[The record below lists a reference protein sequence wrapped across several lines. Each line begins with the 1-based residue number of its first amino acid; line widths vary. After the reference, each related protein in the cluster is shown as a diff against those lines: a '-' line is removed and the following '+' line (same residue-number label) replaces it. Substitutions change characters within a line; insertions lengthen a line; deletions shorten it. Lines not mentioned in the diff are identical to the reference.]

1 MMKQHSLEIRK
12 GKNMRKNIQGKAF
25 IYPMPV
31 LILAAYDKEGKPQC
45 MNAAWGGISG
55 RTRISLCVTPTHK
68 TVEAVTGSGA
78 FTVSIGDAAHEVQCD
93 YVGVVSGNDE
103 EDKFTKAGF
112 TAVKSE
118 NVDAP
123 IIAELKMALECRVVS
138 YDHDSHILTG
148 EVVNISVDEEVLD
161 DGGNIDVRK
170 LDPIIYES
178 PNKKYY
184 RFGDCVGNAY
194 SDGHTW
200 K

>member
-1 MMKQHSLEIRK
+1 M
-12 GKNMRKNIQGKAF
+12 
-25 IYPMPV
+25 YPMPV
-31 LILAAYDKEGKPQC
+31 LILAAYDGEGRPQC
-45 MNAAWGGISG
+45 MNAAWGGIAG

-68 TVEAVTGSGA
+68 TVEALKKTGA

-103 EDKFTKAGF
+103 KDKFAKAGF
-112 TAVKSE
+112 TAIKSE
-118 NVDAP
+118 NVNAP
-123 IIAELKMALECRVVS
+123 IINELKMALECKVVS
-138 YDHDSHILTG
+138 YDDDSHMLIG
-148 EVVNISVDEEVLD
+148 EVVNISVDEDVLD
-161 DGGNIDVRK
+161 AEGNIDVRR

-184 RFGDCVGNAY
+184 RFGDCVGSAY